1 MAGEIRG
8 VRWLLISLALQ
19 NLGRRKA
26 RSLLLIASVAIGSA
40 VVFTG
45 ATLMQSIDRSMSVGF
60 TRMGADMMVVPEGA
74 LTNIT
79 AALLVVEPTELV
91 LDADALA
98 KANLA
103 SVGRYAAQKIVRV
116 EHSGIGSHH
125 ESVDLIG
132 FDPARDFTIQPWL
145 VERINRGLQ
154 PGDVILG
161 AERDAPLGSQLLI
174 FGKPHTVYGRLGRTG
189 VGTHER
195 GVFMPFATLEAL
207 AAVIHGPMGGGGAAP
222 PAALA
227 PGKVT
232 GFLVELAPGATALQA
247 RFAILSALSGA
258 KVVAGDTTLSGIRQG
273 LAALLDGI
281 LALMGLMFVST
292 ALMVSVLFSAIVTER
307 KGELGLLK
315 AIGARRGQVIGM
327 MVTEAVLAT
336 GVGGLVGVALGVLML
351 RLFERS
357 LVYYLE
363 KLGVPFVWLDTPR
376 TIAFA
381 VGAIVLASVIGAL
394 GVLYPAWRASRRD
407 AYDLVRSEG

>member
-1 MAGEIRG
+1 M
-8 VRWLLISLALQ
+8 RWLLLSLALQ

-26 RSLLLIASVAIGSA
+26 RSLLLIAAVALGSG

-45 ATLMQSIDRSMSVGF
+45 AVLMQSIDRSMAVGF
-60 TRMGADMMVVPEGA
+60 TRLGADMMIVPEGA

-79 AALLVVEPTELV
+79 ASLLVVEPTDLV

-98 KANLA
+98 KARLT
-103 SVGRYAAQKIVRV
+103 SLGRVAAQKIVRV

-125 ESVDLIG
+125 ESADLIG
-132 FDPARDFTIQPWL
+132 FEPAHDFTVQPWL
-145 VERINRGLQ
+145 SEKLNRPMQ
-154 PGDVILG
+154 QGDVILG
-161 AERDAPLGSQLLI
+161 AARDGVLGSQLLI
-174 FGKPHTVYGRLGRTG
+174 FGKPHIVYGRLGRTG

-195 GVFMPFATLEAL
+195 GVFMSLATLDALGEAISGHG
-207 AAVIHGPMGGGGAAP
+207 AKPAV
-222 PAALA
+222 LA

-232 GFLVELAPGATALQA
+232 GFLAELAPGATPLQA
-247 RFAILSALSGA
+247 RFAILSNVKGV

-281 LALMGLMFVST
+281 VALMVLMFIST

-307 KGELGLLK
+307 RAELGLLK
-315 AIGARRGQVIGM
+315 AIGARRGQVLGV
-327 MVTEAVLAT
+327 MVIEAVLAT
-336 GVGGLVGVALGVLML
+336 GIGGILGVVLGVLAM

-363 KLGVPFVWLDTPR
+363 NVGVPFLWVDLSR

-381 VGAIVLASVIGAL
+381 VGAIALATAIGVA
-394 GVLYPAWRASRRD
+394 GVLYPAWAASRRD
-407 AYDLVRSEG
+407 AYDLVRSGT

>member
-1 MAGEIRG
+1 MAAEIRG

-26 RSLLLIASVAIGSA
+26 RSLLLIAAVAIGSA

-45 ATLMQSIDRSMSVGF
+45 ATLMQSIDRSMAMGF

-91 LDADALA
+91 LDADAFA
-98 KANLA
+98 KAGLI
-103 SVGRYAAQKIVRV
+103 SVGRVAAQKIVRV

-125 ESVDLIG
+125 DSVDLIG
-132 FDPARDFTIQPWL
+132 FDPARDFTIQSWL
-145 VERINRGLQ
+145 AEKLNRPLQ

-161 AERDAPLGSQLLI
+161 AGRDAPLGSQLLI

-195 GVFMPFATLEAL
+195 GVFMAFATLEAL
-207 AAVIHGPMGGGGAAP
+207 AGAIQGGSP
-222 PAALA
+222 PAVLA

-247 RFAILSALSGA
+247 RFAILSALKGV
-258 KVVAGDTTLSGIRQG
+258 KVVAGDTTMSGIRQG

-281 LALMGLMFVST
+281 LALMALMFAST

-307 KGELGLLK
+307 RGELGLLK

-336 GVGGLVGVALGVLML
+336 SVGGLVGVVLGVLMM

-363 KLGVPFVWLDTPR
+363 KVGVPFVWVDTPR

-381 VGAIVLASVIGAL
+381 AGAIVLASIIGPL

>member
-1 MAGEIRG
+1 M
-8 VRWLLISLALQ
+8 RWLLLSLAVQ

-26 RSLLLIASVAIGSA
+26 RSLLLIAAVALGSG

-45 ATLMQSIDRSMSVGF
+45 AVLMQSIDRSMAVGF
-60 TRMGADMMVVPEGA
+60 TRLGADLMVVPEGA

-79 AALLVVEPTELV
+79 ASLLVVEPTELV

-98 KANLA
+98 RARIA
-103 SVGRYAAQKIVRV
+103 SLGRIAAQKVLRV

-125 ESVDLIG
+125 ESADLVG
-132 FDPARDFTIQPWL
+132 FEPAQDFTVQPWL
-145 VERINRGLQ
+145 VEKLNRPMQ
-154 PGDVILG
+154 QGDVILG
-161 AERDAPLGSQLLI
+161 AARDGVLGSQLLI
-174 FGKPHTVYGRLGRTG
+174 FGKPHIIYGRLGRTG

-195 GVFMPFATLEAL
+195 GVFMSFATLDAL
-207 AAVIHGPMGGGGAAP
+207 GETIGGHGTKPAV
-222 PAALA
+222 LA

-232 GFLVELAPGATALQA
+232 GFLAELAPGATPLQA
-247 RFAILSALSGA
+247 RFAILSNVKGV

-281 LALMGLMFVST
+281 VALMVLMFAST

-307 KGELGLLK
+307 RAELGLLK
-315 AIGARRGQVIGM
+315 AIGARRGQVLGV
-327 MVTEAVLAT
+327 MVAEAVLAT
-336 GVGGLVGVALGVLML
+336 GIGGILGVVLGVLTM

-363 KLGVPFVWLDTPR
+363 NVGVPFLWVDLPR
-376 TIAFA
+376 TVAFA
-381 VGAIVLASVIGAL
+381 VGAIVLATAIGVV

-407 AYDLVRSEG
+407 AYDLVRGGA

>member
-1 MAGEIRG
+1 MAAEIRG

-26 RSLLLIASVAIGSA
+26 RSLLLIAAVAIGSA

-45 ATLMQSIDRSMSVGF
+45 ATLMESIDRSMAMGF

-91 LDADALA
+91 LDADAFA
-98 KANLA
+98 KAGLI
-103 SVGRYAAQKIVRV
+103 SVGRVAAQKIVRV

-125 ESVDLIG
+125 DSVDLIG
-132 FDPARDFTIQPWL
+132 FDPARDFTIQSWL
-145 VERINRGLQ
+145 AEKLNRPLQ

-161 AERDAPLGSQLLI
+161 AGRDAPLGSQLLI

-195 GVFMPFATLEAL
+195 GVFMAFATLEAL
-207 AAVIHGPMGGGGAAP
+207 AGAIQGGSP
-222 PAALA
+222 PAVLA

-247 RFAILSALSGA
+247 RFAILSALKGV
-258 KVVAGDTTLSGIRQG
+258 KVVAGDTTMSGIRQG

-281 LALMGLMFVST
+281 LALMALMFAST

-307 KGELGLLK
+307 RGELGLLK

-336 GVGGLVGVALGVLML
+336 SVGGLVGVVLGVLMM

-363 KLGVPFVWLDTPR
+363 KVGVPFVWVDTPR

-381 VGAIVLASVIGAL
+381 AGAIVLASIIGPL

>member
-154 PGDVILG
+154 AGDVILG

-281 LALMGLMFVST
+281 LALMALMFVST

-307 KGELGLLK
+307 RGELGLLK
-315 AIGARRGQVIGM
+315 AIGARRSQVIGM

>member
-1 MAGEIRG
+1 MAAEIRG
-8 VRWLLISLALQ
+8 ARGLLISLALQ

-26 RSLLLIASVAIGSA
+26 RSLLLIAAVAIGSG

-45 ATLMQSIDRSMSVGF
+45 ATLMRSIDQSMELGL

-79 AALLVVEPTELV
+79 AALLTVEPTDLV

-98 KANLA
+98 KADLA
-103 SVGRYAAQKIVRV
+103 SVGRIAGQKIVRV

-125 ESVDLIG
+125 DSVDLIG

-145 VERINRGLQ
+145 VEKLNRGLQ
-154 PGDVILG
+154 AGDVIVG
-161 AERDAPLGSQLLI
+161 AGRDGVLGSQLLI
-174 FGKPHTVYGRLGRTG
+174 FGKPHIVYGRLGRTG

-195 GVFMPFATLEAL
+195 GVFMAFATLEAL
-207 AAVIHGPMGGGGAAP
+207 AGAIGGSP
-222 PAALA
+222 PAVLA

-247 RFAILSALSGA
+247 RFAILSTLKGV
-258 KVVAGDTTLSGIRQG
+258 KLVAGDTTLGGIRQG

-281 LALMGLMFVST
+281 LALMALMFAST

-307 KGELGLLK
+307 RGELGLLK
-315 AIGARRGQVIGM
+315 AIGARRAQVLGM
-327 MVTEAVLAT
+327 MVIEAVLAT
-336 GVGGLVGVALGVLML
+336 GIGGLLGVVLGVLVM

-357 LVYYLE
+357 LVYHLE
-363 KLGVPFVWLDTPR
+363 KVGVPFVWVDTPR

-381 VGAIVLASVIGAL
+381 AGAIVLACIIGAL

>member
-1 MAGEIRG
+1 M
-8 VRWLLISLALQ
+8 RWLLLSLALQ

-26 RSLLLIASVAIGSA
+26 RSLLLIAAVALGSG

-45 ATLMQSIDRSMSVGF
+45 AVLMQSIDRSMAVGF
-60 TRMGADMMVVPEGA
+60 TRLGADMMVVPEGA

-79 AALLVVEPTELV
+79 ASLLVVEPTELV

-98 KANLA
+98 KARITSL
-103 SVGRYAAQKIVRV
+103 GRIAAQKVVRV

-125 ESVDLIG
+125 ESADLIG
-132 FDPARDFTIQPWL
+132 FEPAQDFTVQPWL
-145 VERINRGLQ
+145 SEKLNRPMQ
-154 PGDVILG
+154 QGDVILG
-161 AERDAPLGSQLLI
+161 AARDGVLGSQLLI
-174 FGKPHTVYGRLGRTG
+174 FGKPHVVYGRLGRTG

-195 GVFMPFATLEAL
+195 GVFMSFATLDALDEAISGHGTKP
-207 AAVIHGPMGGGGAAP
+207 AV
-222 PAALA
+222 LA

-232 GFLVELAPGATALQA
+232 GFLAELAPGATPLQA
-247 RFAILSALSGA
+247 RFAILSNVKGV

-273 LAALLDGI
+273 LTALLDGI
-281 LALMGLMFVST
+281 VALMVLMFAST

-307 KGELGLLK
+307 RSELGLLK
-315 AIGARRGQVIGM
+315 AIGARRGQVLGV

-336 GVGGLVGVALGVLML
+336 GIGGILGVVLGVLVM

-363 KLGVPFVWLDTPR
+363 NVGVPFLWVDLPR

-381 VGAIVLASVIGAL
+381 VGAIVLATAIGVV

-407 AYDLVRSEG
+407 AYDLVRGGI